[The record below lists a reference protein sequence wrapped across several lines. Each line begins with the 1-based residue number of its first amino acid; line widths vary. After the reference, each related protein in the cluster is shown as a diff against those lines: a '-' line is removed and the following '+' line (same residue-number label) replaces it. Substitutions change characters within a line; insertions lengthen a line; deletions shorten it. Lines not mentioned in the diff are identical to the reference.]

1 MSMKVFRFRSI
12 EHMVWKSQKGFTL
25 AELLVAITLSLAV
38 LGAVRAVYRVQAHT
52 VKAQEYRMEAQ
63 EYARAAL
70 DMMVRET
77 RNLGYFPNRTPCAAP
92 ANTKGIVAAS
102 AQSIHFVYDADGNN
116 DCAGAG
122 EEITYSYDATALD
135 ISRTQNGGAAQTLTD
150 GNVTTFQFVYY
161 PKQTVGTLPPPYCYA
176 AAGDLV
182 VNGVTCSGI
191 VTANLANIQR
201 VSISLTVQSKSTDTQ
216 FGGQQTI
223 TMDSNANLRNRGL

>member
-1 MSMKVFRFRSI
+1 MKVFSFHSI
-12 EHMVWKSQKGFTL
+12 EQIVRKNQKGFTL
-25 AELLVAITLSLAV
+25 AELLVAASLSLIV
-38 LGAVRAVYRVQAHT
+38 LGAVHAVYRVQAHT

-63 EYARAAL
+63 EYARASL
-70 DMMVRET
+70 DLMVRET

-102 AQSIHFVYDADGNN
+102 AQSIHFVYDADGNG

-122 EEITYSYDATALD
+122 EEITYSYDAATQN

-223 TMDSNANLRNRGL
+223 TMDSNANLRNRGLTS